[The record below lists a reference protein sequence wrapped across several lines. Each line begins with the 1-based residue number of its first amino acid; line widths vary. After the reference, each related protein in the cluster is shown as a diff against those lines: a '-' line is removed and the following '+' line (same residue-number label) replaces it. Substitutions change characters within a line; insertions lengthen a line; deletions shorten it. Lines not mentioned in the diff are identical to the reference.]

1 MKFICYP
8 KCSTCKKAR
17 IFLTNHQI
25 HFIERNI
32 KEENP
37 TVEEIKEWKDRA
49 DVPLRRFF
57 NTSGMLYRQLH
68 LKDKLDD
75 MSEDEMIELLAS
87 DGMMVKRP
95 VLVTDEFVLLGFKEK
110 QWEEKLTT

>member
-8 KCSTCKKAR
+8 KCTTCAKAR

-32 KEENP
+32 KEDNP
-37 TVEEIKEWKDRA
+37 TSDEIRVWKEMA

-68 LKDKLDD
+68 LKDKLDN

-95 VLVTDEFVLLGFKEK
+95 MT
-110 QWEEKLTT
+110 